1 MDVVRI
7 SYMHCQIID
16 AIRFFSLGWNSR
28 TFFFCFFFNVQ
39 PTKGMHDQIIIKTLI
54 VETNLGQQCEPVL
67 SLEFN

>member
-16 AIRFFSLGWNSR
+16 AIRFFSLGWNNR
-28 TFFFCFFFNVQ
+28 TFVFFLNVQ

-67 SLEFN
+67 SPEFN